1 MKRMQNKI
9 FFLLLL
15 FACRIY
21 PVYAAEDEEGDK
33 GGSLRWRY
41 QAGAEERFRYEYKRD
56 FDFNKNNKDNGGQ
69 LFNRVRVNAKALL
82 SDGNSNNWMEFFIE
96 GLAAQE
102 GSYKIKAAPGQEE
115 EFDLHQA
122 YLNIFNVAGSHIDV
136 KVGRQELKYGAGRLI
151 MAPPWVNLIR
161 VFDAAVMHYADWGF
175 YGDLLYAQTVKFN
188 KYSFDSSYSGEALS
202 GAYLGYQKHN
212 TSPLLEGYFL
222 SWDNSRGKNDIRRY
236 TAGARFKA
244 TIGPGTVIDIEFPYQ
259 FGEDA
264 GKDVR
269 AYALHADISKSFG
282 SAAWRPKIGFS
293 YDQAS
298 GNKKSN
304 GSRNNTFIPLYQNTH
319 DPYGLMDFFRWEN
332 MRNPEVSVTFFP
344 TEKFS
349 FRPQVDFFW
358 LDNVNDSWYN
368 SSGAVIRSK
377 PDSGKCSSYV
387 GSEVSMRFYYD
398 FTKKIK
404 FELGYAHF
412 FPGSYVRD
420 TGSSNSADW
429 AYSQLAIKY

>member
-1 MKRMQNKI
+1 MNGKI
-9 FFLLLL
+9 CFLAALLFFL
-15 FACRIY
+15 Y
-21 PVYAAEDEEGDK
+21 VYAAGAAEDGKENEEK
-33 GGSLRWRY
+33 PFSWKY
-41 QAGAEERFRYEYKRD
+41 QVGAEERFRYEYKRD

-69 LFNRVRVNAKALL
+69 LFNRVRVNAKAVL
-82 SDGNSNNWMEFFIE
+82 SDKDSNNWMEFFIE
-96 GLAAQE
+96 GLAAQA
-102 GSYKIKAAPGQEE
+102 GSYKIKAASGQEE

-122 YLNIFNVAGSHIDV
+122 YVKIFNAAGSHIDV
-136 KVGRQELKYGAGRLI
+136 KLGRQELKYGEGRLI

-161 VFDAAVMHYADWGF
+161 VFDAAVLHYSDRGF

-202 GAYLGYQKHN
+202 GAYLGYEKHN

-244 TIGPGTVIDIEFPYQ
+244 TIGPGMVIDVEVPYQ